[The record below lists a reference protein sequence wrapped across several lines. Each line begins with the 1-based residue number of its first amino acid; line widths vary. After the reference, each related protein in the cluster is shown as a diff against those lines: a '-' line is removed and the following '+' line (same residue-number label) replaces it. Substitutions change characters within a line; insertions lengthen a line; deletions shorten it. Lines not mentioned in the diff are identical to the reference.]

1 MTHHIRAARWREQD
15 SVAAVIAEALQR
27 TPLAAWLVP
36 DEEERGRVLT
46 DVAKIWVEH
55 ALFFGDVYV
64 TTDLAAAAVCFHRLR
79 PLPPPVKY
87 TTRLATAAGPHAERI
102 VALDD
107 IIASSQPAHA
117 HYHLA
122 YLAVR
127 PTHQRAGLGRALLAH
142 LTSRTDRLD
151 LPSWTV
157 ALPDGQHLLAQAGYD
172 ITQATVQPSTGVTM
186 HPMSRSAQQRSG
198 TPPRPAVPRR
208 SSVHKGS
215 SPT

>member
-1 MTHHIRAARWREQD
+1 MTHHIRAARWTEQGP
-15 SVAAVIAEALQR
+15 VAAVIAGALQP

-87 TTRLATAAGPHAERI
+87 TTRLATAAGPHAERFL
-102 VALDD
+102 ALDD

-127 PTHQRAGLGRALLAH
+127 PTHQRSGRGRALMTH
-142 LTSRTDRLD
+142 VRNRTYRLD
-151 LPSWTV
+151 LPSCTV
-157 ALPDGQHLLAQAGYD
+157 ALPPGQHLLAQVGYD
-172 ITQATVQPSTGVTM
+172 TTQSTVQPSTGVTM
-186 HPMSRSAQQRSG
+186 HPMSRSPRQRSG
-198 TPPRPAVPRR
+198 AR
-208 SSVHKGS
+208 SPSVTRSKEAK
-215 SPT
+215 P